1 MPLPFIVSLNMPPS
15 LPQSSSVLPPLSLY
29 IHVPWCVRK
38 CPYCDFNS
46 HTTDGGEAIP
56 EALYLNAL
64 LSDLATEL
72 ATVSG
77 RTLHSIFFGGGTPS
91 LMSAAGIG
99 EILTFVKAN
108 IACESNMEVTLE
120 ANPGTFE
127 QAKFAGFLEQ
137 GVNRLSIGVQSF
149 DDQCLKAL
157 GRIHSAGQAKLA
169 ISKAQS
175 LGFKRINL
183 DLMHGLP
190 GQNLKQ
196 GLADL
201 DQALDFGTDHL
212 SWYQLTIEP
221 NTEFHSRP
229 PNLPNED
236 ILAEIQDQGQLLIE
250 AAGLSQYEVSAYA
263 KRGSQAQHNVNYWN
277 FGDYIGAGAGAHGK
291 ISAWHD
297 EAMIIQR
304 RVKLRQP
311 KVYMAA
317 ISALSSSHYVAPEE
331 IKLEFFMNILR
342 LQNGVPAANYLAHTG
357 QSLAHAEPAI
367 AAARKAGLMQPD
379 RLQASPLG
387 WRFLNDLLR
396 YFE

>member
-1 MPLPFIVSLNMPPS
+1 MSLPFNLPPL
-15 LPQSSSVLPPLSLY
+15 LPQSSSLLPPLSLY
-29 IHVPWCVRK
+29 IHIPWCVRK

-46 HTTDGGEAIP
+46 HATDGGEAIP
-56 EALYLNAL
+56 EALYINAL
-64 LSDLATEL
+64 LRDLSTEL

-77 RTLHSIFFGGGTPS
+77 RTLHSIFIGGGTPS

-291 ISAWHD
+291 VSDWHD
-297 EAMIIQR
+297 ETMIIQR

-311 KVYMAA
+311 KAYMAA
-317 ISALSSSHYVAPEE
+317 ISALGSSHYVAPEE

-367 AAARKAGLMQPD
+367 AAARKVGLMQPD

>member
-1 MPLPFIVSLNMPPS
+1 MLTPVKGPLT
-15 LPQSSSVLPPLSLY
+15 PPLSLY
-29 IHVPWCVRK
+29 IHIPWCVRK

-46 HTTDGGEAIP
+46 HATEGGQTIP
-56 EALYLNAL
+56 EANYIKAL
-64 LSDLATEL
+64 LADLRVEL
-72 ATVSG
+72 AAVNG
-77 RTLHSIFFGGGTPS
+77 RTLHSIFIGGGTPS

-99 EILTFVKAN
+99 EILRFVNSN
-108 IACESNMEVTLE
+108 ITCEKNMEVTLE

-149 DDQCLKAL
+149 DDECLRSL

-175 LGFKRINL
+175 LGFNRINL

-190 GQNLKQ
+190 GQSLEQ

-201 DQALDFGTDHL
+201 NQALEFATDHL

-229 PNLPNED
+229 PTLPDED
-236 ILAEIQDQGQLLIE
+236 VLVDIQDQGQVLIE
-250 AAGLSQYEVSAYA
+250 AAGLRQYEISAYT
-263 KRGSQAQHNVNYWN
+263 KPGSEARHNLNYWN
-277 FGDYIGAGAGAHGK
+277 FGDYIGVGAGAHGK
-291 ISAWHD
+291 VSSLHD
-297 EAMIIQR
+297 GAMVIQR

-311 KVYMAA
+311 KAYMTA
-317 ISALSSSHYVAPEE
+317 ILPLASSHWVAPEE
-331 IKLEFFMNILR
+331 LKLEFFMNVLR
-342 LQNGVPAANYLAHTG
+342 LQKGADSDSYLRNTG
-357 QSLAHAEPAI
+357 QSLAQVEAAV
-367 AAARKAGLMQPD
+367 AAARAAGLMLPG

-387 WRFLNDLLR
+387 WRFLNDLLG

>member
-46 HTTDGGEAIP
+46 HATDGGEAIP

-108 IACESNMEVTLE
+108 ITCESNMEVTLE

-127 QAKFAGFLEQ
+127 QMKFAGFLEQ

-149 DDQCLKAL
+149 DDQCLNAL

-175 LGFKRINL
+175 LGFKRIN
-183 DLMHGLP
+183 
-190 GQNLKQ
+190 
-196 GLADL
+196 
-201 DQALDFGTDHL
+201 
-212 SWYQLTIEP
+212 I
-221 NTEFHSRP
+221 
-229 PNLPNED
+229 
-236 ILAEIQDQGQLLIE
+236 
-250 AAGLSQYEVSAYA
+250 
-263 KRGSQAQHNVNYWN
+263 
-277 FGDYIGAGAGAHGK
+277 
-291 ISAWHD
+291 
-297 EAMIIQR
+297 
-304 RVKLRQP
+304 
-311 KVYMAA
+311 
-317 ISALSSSHYVAPEE
+317 
-331 IKLEFFMNILR
+331 
-342 LQNGVPAANYLAHTG
+342 
-357 QSLAHAEPAI
+357 
-367 AAARKAGLMQPD
+367 
-379 RLQASPLG
+379 
-387 WRFLNDLLR
+387 
-396 YFE
+396 

>member
-1 MPLPFIVSLNMPPS
+1 MTLPLDIPP
-15 LPQSSSVLPPLSLY
+15 LLCQSSSLLPPLSLY
-29 IHVPWCVRK
+29 IHIPWCVRK

-46 HTTDGGEAIP
+46 HATDGGAAIP
-56 EALYLNAL
+56 EALYISAL
-64 LSDLATEL
+64 LRDLETEL
-72 ATVSG
+72 ATVRG
-77 RTLHSIFFGGGTPS
+77 RTLHSIFIGGGTPS
-91 LMSAAGIG
+91 LMSAKGIG
-99 EILTFVKAN
+99 EVLNFVKAN

-127 QAKFAGFLEQ
+127 QTKFAGFLEQ

-157 GRIHSAGQAKLA
+157 GRIHSAGQAKLS
-169 ISKAQS
+169 INKAKS

-263 KRGSQAQHNVNYWN
+263 KGASQAQHNVNYWN

-291 ISAWHD
+291 VSNWYD
-297 EAMIIQR
+297 ETMIIQR

-311 KVYMAA
+311 KAYMAA
-317 ISALSSSHYVAPEE
+317 ISALGSSHYLAPEE

-342 LQNGVPAANYLAHTG
+342 LQNGVPAANYLAYTG
-357 QSLAHAEPAI
+357 QSFAHAEPAI
-367 AAARKAGLMQPD
+367 AAARKAGLMQLD

>member
-1 MPLPFIVSLNMPPS
+1 MLAPMHGLLT
-15 LPQSSSVLPPLSLY
+15 PPLSLY
-29 IHVPWCVRK
+29 IHIPWCVRK

-46 HTTDGGEAIP
+46 HATEGGQTIP
-56 EALYLNAL
+56 EASYIKAL
-64 LSDLATEL
+64 LSDLSTEL
-72 ATVSG
+72 AAVSS
-77 RTLHSIFFGGGTPS
+77 RNLHSIFIGGGTPS

-99 EILTFVKAN
+99 EILRFVKSN
-108 IACESNMEVTLE
+108 IACEENMEVTLE

-149 DDQCLKAL
+149 DDQCLQSL

-175 LGFKRINL
+175 LGFNRINL

-190 GQNLKQ
+190 GQSLEQ

-201 DQALDFGTDHL
+201 HQALEFATDHL

-229 PNLPNED
+229 PQLPDED
-236 ILAEIQDQGQLLIE
+236 ILVDIQDQGQVLIE
-250 AAGLSQYEVSAYA
+250 AAGLSQYEISAYA
-263 KRGSQAQHNVNYWN
+263 KPGSQARHNLNYWN
-277 FGDYIGAGAGAHGK
+277 FGDYLGVGAGAHGK
-291 ISAWHD
+291 VSAWNNG
-297 EAMIIQR
+297 AMVIER

-311 KVYMAA
+311 KAYMAA
-317 ISALSSSHYVAPEE
+317 ITPLASSHWVTPEE
-331 IKLEFFMNILR
+331 LKLEFFMNVLR
-342 LQNGVPAANYLAHTG
+342 LQKGADSASYLINTG
-357 QSLAHAEPAI
+357 QSLAQVEAAV
-367 AAARKAGLMQPD
+367 AAARAAGLMMPN
-379 RLQASPLG
+379 RLQATPLG